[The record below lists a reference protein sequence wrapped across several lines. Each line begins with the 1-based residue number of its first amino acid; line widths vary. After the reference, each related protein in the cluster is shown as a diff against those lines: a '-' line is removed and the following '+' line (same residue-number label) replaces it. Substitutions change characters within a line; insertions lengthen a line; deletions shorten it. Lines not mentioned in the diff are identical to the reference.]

1 MYMYFNLIYSFVYF
15 LNTKNHPKTS
25 PLPYSSLFMQGV
37 EGGDL
42 EDLEEGKVGKV
53 LAMLQT
59 FYNQLQDSQIK
70 TVSLYTIA

>member
-1 MYMYFNLIYSFVYF
+1 
-15 LNTKNHPKTS
+15 
-25 PLPYSSLFMQGV
+25 MQGV

-70 TVSLYTIA
+70 KVSLYTIA